1 MLKYR
6 GKAQLTGLSLISKIY
21 KFIYR
26 KPTAD
31 CQTKATNK
39 KNSGIIGKTST
50 KGENGAYAS
59 GKVKTSNIIFKIQN
73 FIYTYSILL

>member
-1 MLKYR
+1 MLR
-6 GKAQLTGLSLISKIY
+6 NSFILIIKNKIFQFLVY
-21 KFIYR
+21 L

-39 KNSGIIGKTST
+39 KKTGIIGRTST

-59 GKVKTSNIIFKIQN
+59 GKVKRNNII
-73 FIYTYSILL
+73 

>member
-1 MLKYR
+1 MCVIEKSYL
-6 GKAQLTGLSLISKIY
+6 
-21 KFIYR
+21 

-39 KNSGIIGKTST
+39 KNIGITGKTST

-59 GKVKTSNIIFKIQN
+59 GKVKSNNIKKFLIYLLHFSQKN
-73 FIYTYSILL
+73 FGLIVFYLFL